1 MRFLLLFMWP
11 VLGYSQLDTTLTYKS
26 KEAHSIT
33 YKNDSATLRWKIDT
47 INYTVPFD
55 IRFTKTRIYIDGY
68 GTYKI
73 TKHAIHG
80 AIDSLPGYNYY
91 ELENGTH
98 LTYLEN
104 WVYWEWP
111 IVKKKTKMVVFI
123 IK

>member
-1 MRFLLLFMWP
+1 MRFILLFMWP

-26 KEAHSIT
+26 KEVHAIIW
-33 YKNDSATLRWKIDT
+33 KNDSATLSWKTDT
-47 INYTVPFD
+47 INYPVSFE
-55 IRFTKTRIYIDGY
+55 IKFTKKKIAIDGY
-68 GTYKI
+68 GTYSI
-73 TKHAIHG
+73 LKHEIHG
-80 AIDSLPGYNYY
+80 AIDGLPGYHYY
-91 ELENGTH
+91 DLTNGTH